1 MMKNKKILAI
11 SFFVFQL
18 LIIAGLIAYSAV
30 FTFCFE
36 KYGKEYKMK
45 VDSYV
50 YVFDGVCY
58 FDLNQNYWDT
68 DGKLYIIPDEQT
80 GEYRLSDEYWAPKV
94 AKDFI
99 YCRGRN
105 GRDFPWKIEYKLKD
119 VSLEQSY
126 YSIRQEN
133 TYITVK
139 VFHGKAEVT
148 AVYCDGVSIEEYIKT
163 QSDFENGM

>member
-1 MMKNKKILAI
+1 MPENKKILAI
-11 SFFVFQL
+11 LFFVFQL

-45 VDSYV
+45 ADSYV
-50 YVFDGVCY
+50 YVSDGVCC
-58 FDLNQNYWDT
+58 FDLIQNSWHT

-105 GRDFPWKIEYKLKD
+105 DRDFPWKREYRLEN
-119 VSLEQSY
+119 VSLDQLY
-126 YSIRQEN
+126 YSFVQEN

-139 VFHGKAEVT
+139 VFKGKSEVT
-148 AVYCDGVSIEEYIKT
+148 AVYCDGVPIEEYIKN
-163 QSDFENGM
+163 QSDFENGI